1 MCFACGRLCLLA
13 TSVRYHDVFLFLF
26 PHVCPVVIRAEDLS
40 TAILKTKNKPN
51 RLLVEDSVNDD
62 NSCVALSQV
71 SSR

>member
-1 MCFACGRLCLLA
+1 MFAWTG
-13 TSVRYHDVFLFLF
+13 SSS
-26 PHVCPVVIRAEDLS
+26 EDLS

-71 SSR
+71 GALKVPDLVVVLTLAS

>member
-1 MCFACGRLCLLA
+1 LRPSLP
-13 TSVRYHDVFLFLF
+13 D
-26 PHVCPVVIRAEDLS
+26 PVPAIRAEDLS

-71 SSR
+71 SDLPLI